1 MRGLLYFF
9 LFSLLIGG
17 GQARILHSRFKARI
31 PSCSKAVLLMD
42 SARQS
47 GRVDL
52 ATASLS
58 QEGVP
63 FRGKGVIVGIV
74 DVGFDLLH
82 PAFFTENGTYR
93 VLRFWDQNRKQGT
106 GTTRF
111 SYGEEFVGAEN
122 IISAE
127 KDSAE
132 GSHGTH
138 VSGIAAGSRTGSP
151 YYGVA
156 SDADLVFVS
165 TSLEEKDILDGVCYI
180 ADYAR
185 SVNKPCVINLSIGG
199 RLGPHDGT
207 SAFDR
212 AIDSLVGP
220 GVLVVGAAGN
230 DAIGKHHATRT
241 FVLPTD
247 TLQLRST
254 SSEGLCYVDIWGEAG
269 RDFRVR
275 ATLKNSLTGETLFEQ
290 TKLID
295 AALDTSY
302 EDTLKLGKGGFAGIY
317 VERDSFNNRPH
328 ATVACY
334 VPQTEN
340 RLRYLIQAVGD
351 ASTSMHAWVAGGGS
365 FDDLGDGSL
374 TSDHTVMEIGGTGR
388 STITVGMHVTKKV
401 TTYKTTTYSLYDL
414 NPDTS
419 RGPTLDGRR
428 KPDVSAPGSL
438 VVSAISRFDAMSCA
452 AALDTV
458 SREGTD
464 FFYACNQGTSM
475 AAPFVTGTIALW
487 LQANPELT
495 VNEAREILNAT
506 SWQDLRVNMSDG
518 NTWGAGKI
526 NALAGLQYI
535 WSHFPNSIETIHSDS
550 PLVKLS
556 SLSHPTILFL
566 QSASQ
571 VSIVAYRID
580 GTKLGEYH
588 LKAVERGNEIKIEEI
603 FPFMSGLS
611 ILQVFTPQTAQ
622 NLKLFKIH

>member
-1 MRGLLYFF
+1 MKSFLYFF
-9 LFSLLIGG
+9 LFSFLIGNL
-17 GQARILHSRFKARI
+17 QARALHPRFKARML
-31 PSCSKAVLLMD
+31 SCSKAVLLMD

-52 ATASLS
+52 ATALFSAG
-58 QEGVP
+58 EVP
-63 FRGKGVIVGIV
+63 FRGSGVIVGVV
-74 DVGFDLLH
+74 DVGFDLAH
-82 PAFFTENGTYR
+82 PAFFAEDGTYR
-93 VLRFWDQNRKQGT
+93 VLRFWDQNRKNGSGT
-106 GTTRF
+106 ARF
-111 SYGEEFVGAEN
+111 SYGEEFVGAKN
-122 IISAE
+122 ILSAE
-127 KDSAE
+127 RDSAE

-156 SDADLVFVS
+156 SDADLVLVS

-185 SVNKPCVINLSIGG
+185 SVSKPCVINLSIGG

-230 DAIGKHHATRT
+230 DGDGRHHAMRA
-241 FVLPTD
+241 FSLPTD

-254 SSEGLCYVDIWGEAG
+254 SSQGFCYVDIWGEKG

-290 TKLID
+290 SQLVD

-302 EDTLKLGKGGFAGIY
+302 EDTLSLGKDGFAAIY
-317 VERDSFNNRPH
+317 LERDSFNDRPH

-340 RLRYLIQAVGD
+340 SLRYLIQAVGD
-351 ASTSMHAWVAGGGS
+351 VSTSVHAWAAGGGY

-388 STITVGMHVTKKV
+388 NIISVGMHVTKKV
-401 TTYKTTTYSLYDL
+401 TPYKITSYSLYDL

-458 SREGTD
+458 SREGIN

-475 AAPFVTGTIALW
+475 AAPFVTGVVALW
-487 LQANPELT
+487 LQANRELT
-495 VNEAREILNAT
+495 INEVREILNAT
-506 SWQDLRVNMSDG
+506 SWQDVRVNMSDG
-518 NTWGAGKI
+518 NAWGAGKI
-526 NALAGLQYI
+526 DALAGLRYI
-535 WSHFPNSIETIHSDS
+535 WSHFPSSVENIQGDSSIAELYS
-550 PLVKLS
+550 PL
-556 SLSHPTILFL
+556 HPTLVFL
-566 QSASQ
+566 QSASR
-571 VSIVAYRID
+571 VSVVAYRSD
-580 GTKLGEYH
+580 GTKLGTYN
-588 LKAVERGNEIKIEEI
+588 LSAVERGNEIKMEEI
-603 FPFMSGLS
+603 FPLVQGLT
-611 ILQVFTPQTAQ
+611 ILQILTSQKTQ

>member
-1 MRGLLYFF
+1 MRALLYFF

-52 ATASLS
+52 ATAFLP
-58 QEGVP
+58 QGEVP

-82 PAFFTENGTYR
+82 PAFFTADGTSR
-93 VLRFWDQNRKQGT
+93 VLRFWDQNRKEGT
-106 GTTRF
+106 GTARF
-111 SYGEEFVGAEN
+111 SYGEEFVGTEN
-122 IISAE
+122 ILSAE
-127 KDSAE
+127 RDSAE

-138 VSGIAAGSRTGSP
+138 VSAIAAGSRTGSP

-156 SDADLVFVS
+156 SDADLVLVS

-185 SVNKPCVINLSIGG
+185 LVNKPCVINLSIGG

-230 DAIGKHHATRT
+230 DANGKHHATRT
-241 FVLPTD
+241 FVLPAD
-247 TLQLRST
+247 TLQLRAT
-254 SSEGLCYVDIWGEAG
+254 SSEGFCYVDIWGEKG
-269 RDFRVR
+269 HDFRVR

-290 TKLID
+290 SQLID
-295 AALDTSY
+295 AASDTSY
-302 EDTLKLGKGGFAGIY
+302 EDTLSLGKDGFAGVY
-317 VERDSFNNRPH
+317 VERDSFNSRPH

-340 RLRYLIQAVGD
+340 RLRYFIQVVGD
-351 ASTSMHAWVAGGGS
+351 LSTPVHAWVAGGGY

-374 TSDHTVMEIGGTGR
+374 TSDRTVMEIGGTGR

-438 VVSAISRFDAMSCA
+438 VVSAVSRFDAMSSA
-452 AALDTV
+452 AALDTI
-458 SREGTD
+458 SREGID

-475 AAPFVTGTIALW
+475 AAPFVTGVIALW

-495 VNEAREILNAT
+495 VDEVREVLNVT
-506 SWQDLRVNMSDG
+506 SWQDVRVNMSDS
-518 NTWGAGKI
+518 NAWGAGKI
-526 NALAGLQYI
+526 DALAGLQYV
-535 WSHFPNSIETIHSDS
+535 WSHFPNSIETIGANSS
-550 PLVKLS
+550 IVELYS
-556 SLSHPTILFL
+556 SLHPILLFL

-571 VSIVAYRID
+571 VSIVAYRAD
-580 GTKLGEYH
+580 GVKLGEHH
-588 LKAVERGNEIKIEEI
+588 LKDTERGDEIKIEEI
-603 FPFMSGLS
+603 FPFIQGFV
-611 ILQVFTPQTAQ
+611 ILQILTPQNSQ
-622 NLKLFKIH
+622 SLKLFNIH

>member
-1 MRGLLYFF
+1 
-9 LFSLLIGG
+9 
-17 GQARILHSRFKARI
+17 
-31 PSCSKAVLLMD
+31 MD

-47 GRVDL
+47 GRIDL

-58 QEGVP
+58 QEGIP

-82 PAFFTENGTYR
+82 PVFFTENGTYR

-106 GTTRF
+106 GTARF
-111 SYGEEFVGAEN
+111 SYGKEFVGAEN
-122 IISAE
+122 VLLAE
-127 KDSAE
+127 RDSAE

-151 YYGVA
+151 YFGVA
-156 SDADLVFVS
+156 SDADLVLVS

-241 FVLPTD
+241 FVLPAD

-254 SSEGLCYVDIWGEAG
+254 SSEGLCYVDIWGEAE

-295 AALDTSY
+295 AALDTCY
-302 EDTLKLGKGGFAGIY
+302 EDTLNLGKGGFAGIY

-351 ASTSMHAWVAGGGS
+351 ASTSVHAWVAGGGS

-438 VVSAISRFDAMSCA
+438 VVSAVSRFDAMSCA

-475 AAPFVTGTIALW
+475 AAPLVTGVVALW
-487 LQANPELT
+487 LQANPDLT
-495 VNEAREILNAT
+495 VTDVREILDAT
-506 SWQDLRVNMSDG
+506 SWQDLRVNMGDS
-518 NTWGAGKI
+518 NAWGAGKI
-526 NALAGLQYI
+526 DAFAGLKYV
-535 WSHFPNSIETIHSDS
+535 WSHFPNSIETTQEDFPMLELYSV
-550 PLVKLS
+550 L
-556 SLSHPTILFL
+556 HPTLRFL
-566 QSASQ
+566 QSVPR
-571 VSIVAYRID
+571 VSIVAYRAD
-580 GTKLGEYH
+580 GVKLGSCD
-588 LKAVERGNEIKIEEI
+588 LLDIERGYEIKIEEI
-603 FPFMSGLS
+603 FPFVQGLT
-611 ILQVFTPQTAQ
+611 ILRVFTSRKVQ
-622 NLKLFKIH
+622 NFKFFNIH